1 MWTSLSDSH
10 LPTAR
15 PLHAVVDLD
24 KLFSFSLQ
32 IYVLTQHR
40 QKNRSQKN
48 DLDTQLFEGDFSL
61 NFREEKKLGKK
72 NPNKIKI
79 K

>member
-1 MWTSLSDSH
+1 MRTSLSDSH

-15 PLHAVVDLD
+15 LLHAAVDLD

-32 IYVLTQHR
+32 IYVLTQHQ

-48 DLDTQLFEGDFSL
+48 DLDTQPLKGDLSL
-61 NFREEKKLGKK
+61 NFRGEKKLDTGHLK
-72 NPNKIKI
+72 
-79 K
+79 

>member
-10 LPTAR
+10 LPTAG

-32 IYVLTQHR
+32 IYVLTQHQ
-40 QKNRSQKN
+40 QKNRSQKH
-48 DLDTQLFEGDFSL
+48 DLDTQPPEGDFSL
-61 NFREEKKLGKK
+61 NFRGGKKLGTGHLK
-72 NPNKIKI
+72 
-79 K
+79 